1 MKFLTL
7 VAASAAALVATSAS
21 ASDLA
26 GFRLEAIGG
35 WDQVGVAGGNES
47 GFLYGAGIGYDVPLG
62 ETLAIGADAEFAG
75 STIDA
80 ADIDGSVSAGR
91 DIYVGGRITGK
102 VADNLAFVGKAGYTN
117 ARLDYNIVGFGSGN
131 VDLDGFRLGAGLQYL
146 IGNGGYVGAEYRYSN
161 YEQDFTRNQIVA
173 TFGYRF

>member
-7 VAASAAALVATSAS
+7 AAASAAALVATSAS
-21 ASDLA
+21 ANDLA

-35 WDQVGVAGGNES
+35 WDQVGVAGGNEG
-47 GFLYGAGIGYDVPLG
+47 GFVYGAGIGYDVPLG
-62 ETLAIGADAEFAG
+62 ATLSVGADAEFAG

-80 ADIDGSVSAGR
+80 TDLGDSVSAGR

-102 VADNLAFVGKAGYTN
+102 VADNLAFVGKVGYTN
-117 ARLDYNIVGFGSGN
+117 ARLNYDIAGFGSGN

-146 IGNGGYVGAEYRYSN
+146 VGNGAYIGAEYRYSN

-173 TFGYRF
+173 AFGYRF